1 MARDKATA
9 THGQETAP
17 PASAKLPSEQTLAI
31 WFKEYDALREL
42 YSQAE
47 ASAQSLFN
55 FYLTL
60 ISTIGG
66 AVIVL
71 MQIATPVAIGQTQGI
86 IAGLLVFIAVIGS
99 VYLSSITGR
108 YAHMTRYVQAI
119 DQIRRHLLQN
129 VQTIDLPVYKQF
141 MDVNRAAKVNLVTR
155 TTGWT
160 LWLSPTGTYQLF
172 VAAVNSL
179 SIGIAVWLFLS
190 TLNVAQQSPV
200 QSIIT
205 VLVIVVVSFLIYNAY
220 SRIVKN
226 RLVSRLGI
234 RLDTAGTEPFIT
246 GQH

>member
-1 MARDKATA
+1 MARDKTTDQAA
-9 THGQETAP
+9 PP
-17 PASAKLPSEQTLAI
+17 PASTKPPSEQTLAI

-71 MQIATPVAIGQTQGI
+71 MQIAAPVGTNQTQGM

-108 YAHMTRYVQAI
+108 YAHMTRYVQGI
-119 DQIRRHLLQN
+119 DQIRKHLLQH
-129 VQTIDLPVYKQF
+129 VETASLPAYRQF
-141 MDVNRAAKVNLVTR
+141 MDISRGAKVNLVTR

-190 TLNVAQQSPV
+190 SLNVAQQSPV
-200 QSIIT
+200 ESLIT

-220 SRIVKN
+220 SRIIKN
-226 RLVSRLGI
+226 RLVSTLGI
-234 RLDTAGTEPFIT
+234 RLDTAGTDPFIT
-246 GQH
+246 GQQ